1 MSPRP
6 DPETIQNLEH
16 LLMLA
21 RRGEI
26 IAVAAT
32 YLTSDGMPQHTATQS
47 AVDPTII
54 GGLEMLKTRILLA
67 AIKGGAK

>member
-1 MSPRP
+1 MSRP

-16 LLMLA
+16 LLSLA
-21 RRGEI
+21 RRGKI
-26 IAVAAT
+26 IAVAAA

-47 AVDPTII
+47 AVDPAII

-67 AIKGGAK
+67 AIQGSAK

>member
-1 MSPRP
+1 MSRP
-6 DPETIQNLEH
+6 DPETIHNLEH
-16 LLMLA
+16 LLALA

-26 IAVAAT
+26 IAVAAA
-32 YLTSDGMPQHTATQS
+32 YLKPDGMTEQTASRS

-67 AIKGGAK
+67 AIQGGK